1 MRRANTT
8 MTRRVEDEVVI
19 LDVTS
24 GRYFSLDGAGALI
37 WERLE
42 KDATRDELIDAVVAV
57 FDVDRKTAATDIDEL
72 VADLTDRGLVGK

>member
-1 MRRANTT
+1 

-24 GRYFSLDGAGALI
+24 GRYFSLDGAGALV

-42 KDATRDELIDAVVAV
+42 QDTTLGELVDAVVSA
-57 FDVDRKTAATDIDEL
+57 FDVDRETAAADIDEL
-72 VADLTDRGLVGK
+72 VAELAERGLIQQ